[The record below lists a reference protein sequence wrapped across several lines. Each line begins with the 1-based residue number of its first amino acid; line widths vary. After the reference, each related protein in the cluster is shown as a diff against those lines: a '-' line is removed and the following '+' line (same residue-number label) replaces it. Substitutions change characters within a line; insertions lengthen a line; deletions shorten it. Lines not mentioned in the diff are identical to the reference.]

1 MTVQRVKDGINNT
14 KMNSLK
20 ASKDMFK
27 ECKNKFLNKTNI
39 ITITTFSCERDGLTI
54 RGTEYKPQGENL
66 PIAIVSHG
74 FMAFQDTVRQYA
86 KALAEM
92 GYAAYCFD
100 FCGGSVVKG
109 KSDGKTTDMS
119 VLTEVKDLE
128 SVIDYTKG
136 QAYTDENH
144 ILLMGCSQGG
154 FVSAITAAK
163 RKQEI
168 EKLILFYPALC
179 IPDDARAG
187 KMMLAKFDPHNI
199 PKLLNC
205 GPMKLGRCYVS
216 DVIEMNPYEEI
227 KDFAGDV
234 LIVHGTKDDIVKLE
248 YSQKAYETYL
258 GSEKYLGS
266 SVIVEQEENSE
277 AVRND
282 ELADRR
288 VVFEIIEDGRH
299 GFSKKHDKIAIE
311 MIRRFASNE

>member
-1 MTVQRVKDGINNT
+1 MLSTW
-14 KMNSLK
+14 
-20 ASKDMFK
+20 
-27 ECKNKFLNKTNI
+27 KNKLLHKTNI
-39 ITITTFSCERDGLTI
+39 ITVTTFSCERDGLTI

-74 FMAFQDTVRQYA
+74 FMAFQDTVRQYTE
-86 KALAEM
+86 ALAEM
-92 GYAAYCFD
+92 GYVAYCFD

-109 KSDGKTTDMS
+109 KSDGKTTEMS
-119 VLTEVKDLE
+119 VLTEVSDLE
-128 SVIDYTKG
+128 TVIDYAKG

-163 RKQEI
+163 GKHRI

-187 KMMLAKFDPHNI
+187 KMMLAKFDPNNI
-199 PKLLNC
+199 PELVNC

-216 DVIEMNPYEEI
+216 DVIGMNPYEEI

-258 GSEKYLGS
+258 GSTKYLGS
-266 SVIVEQEENSE
+266 STFSEHEEDSE
-277 AVRND
+277 VARNG

-288 VVFEIIEDGRH
+288 VVFETIEDGKH

-311 MIRRFASNE
+311 MIKRFVCNG